1 RIPDDTIDTEY
12 IEAPSLIKK
21 HKWLNIPIIRGCINM
36 VEQMIFSTKCLYK
49 SAEKSGLALEEEVEE
64 SSKFEKWIDKVFGD
78 KLFGF
83 IMSIG
88 MVLGVALSVV
98 LFIYLPMI
106 VVKGIETATISFFN
120 FELGMFKNVIE
131 GVIKLA
137 IFIAYLA
144 LVSNMKDIKRT
155 FEYHGAEH
163 KTIACFEA
171 GEELTPA
178 NARKFKRFHPRCG
191 TSFMFIILILSII
204 ISSFISWDNMIIRF
218 LLKFAVIP
226 VVVGLGYE
234 LIKLAGKYD
243 NIVTRTFSAPGMWMQ
258 RLTTKEPDDKQLE
271 VAISAMLAVIPD
283 ENNKVL

>member
-1 RIPDDTIDTEY
+1 MSKKNISKCKIKTSIGGSALIEGVMMKSPQKCAMSVRIPDDTIDTEY

-64 SSKFEKWIDKVFGD
+64 PSKFEKWIDKVFGD

-137 IFIAYLA
+137 
-144 LVSNMKDIKRT
+144 
-155 FEYHGAEH
+155 
-163 KTIACFEA
+163 
-171 GEELTPA
+171 
-178 NARKFKRFHPRCG
+178 
-191 TSFMFIILILSII
+191 
-204 ISSFISWDNMIIRF
+204 
-218 LLKFAVIP
+218 
-226 VVVGLGYE
+226 
-234 LIKLAGKYD
+234 
-243 NIVTRTFSAPGMWMQ
+243 
-258 RLTTKEPDDKQLE
+258 
-271 VAISAMLAVIPD
+271 
-283 ENNKVL
+283 